1 MDDKHA
7 HDIKKHLKVYIGVFL
22 TLLVGTAITV
32 AVSRVDLGHAG
43 NISLA
48 LIIAVLKAFLVAGFF
63 MHLVSERKPIYTIL
77 IFTGF
82 FFVML
87 MALTLWSMNY
97 SPEMTATTQH
107 APPAHAAPEHHV
119 P

>member
-7 HDIKKHLKVYIGVFL
+7 HDIKKHLKVYIGVFVA
-22 TLLVGTAITV
+22 LLVGTLITV
-32 AVSRVDLGHAG
+32 AVSRFDLGHAG

-63 MHLVSERKPIYTIL
+63 MHLVSEKKPIYTIL
-77 IFTGF
+77 VFTAF
-82 FFVML
+82 FFVGL
-87 MALTLWSMNY
+87 MALTIWSMNDN
-97 SPEMTATTQH
+97 PDLTATTQR
-107 APPAHAAPEHHV
+107 APPAHAAPAHHV

>member
-7 HDIKKHLKVYIGVFL
+7 HDIKKHLKVYIGVFVA
-22 TLLVGTAITV
+22 LLVGTLITV
-32 AVSRVDLGHAG
+32 AVSRFDLGHAG

-63 MHLVSERKPIYTIL
+63 MHLVSEKKPIYTIL
-77 IFTGF
+77 VFTAF
-82 FFVML
+82 FFVGL
-87 MALTLWSMNY
+87 MALTIWSMND
-97 SPEMTATTQH
+97 SPDLTAPTRG
-107 APPAHAAPEHHV
+107 APPAHAAPAHHV